1 MILNNADN
9 VKIGSRQVD
18 TIYHQGN
25 IVWSKNAPSTL
36 LTQWL
41 TTISNIGGV
50 APSSTVQT
58 AATNLIGTLY
68 NSGVL
73 PKILRLN
80 LFCGGD
86 WKASF
91 VPLVVTSGCG
101 LAYDYNGRY
110 APNSVTP
117 GNFGASD
124 WSLTTGFNAA
134 SNSTLNNGSGNGVA
148 TIATA
153 KIIDTT
159 VPENYF
165 SSLSSCHFACYISA
179 GAASGSTLAQYTDM
193 GVAATVT
200 TPGGNVTQNFT
211 LQAAYGGDTSQGS
224 LWNSFAQGSPVLSTG
239 DTAGGTLPGK
249 MLAPLGMFVG
259 SRQSKNYSVLCRD
272 GSPIAVRT
280 SDSINPNTNTFSTPV
295 LGPSTICV
303 FGRGGTGTYGGNGN
317 KTATN
322 LSDRGMYMY
331 SIGTG
336 LTVSDILI
344 FQNAINT
351 FNTAIG
357 RTNYSGYGYG
367 GTPTG
372 GSYTFNQTL
381 TKSLPGNSL
390 LGVNN
395 YIGSVINNYTAPI
408 TISISG
414 SVDDDVTFND
424 VVYQPGQFVY
434 ANGLNGA
441 HNFSNTIT
449 IPAGQSVIIGVVN
462 NFYFGCGISA
472 TIVSTDSN
480 ASGNLV
486 YTPYTH
492 TPL

>member
-1 MILNNADN
+1 MILNNANN
-9 VKIGSRQVD
+9 VKIGSSQVD

-25 IVWSKNAPSTL
+25 IVWSKSAPSTL

-41 TTISNIGGV
+41 TTISSIGGV

-58 AATNLIGTLY
+58 AASNLLTTLY
-68 NSGVL
+68 NNGVL

-91 VPLVVTSGCG
+91 VPLIVTSGCG
-101 LAYDYNGRY
+101 IAYDYNGRY

-134 SNSTLNNGSGNGVA
+134 SNSSLNNGTGNGIGTVS
-148 TIATA
+148 TA

-165 SSLSSCHFACYISA
+165 STLSSCHFACYISA
-179 GAASGSTLAQYTDM
+179 GAASGSTLAQYTDI
-193 GVAATVT
+193 GVASTVT

-211 LQAAYGGDTSQGS
+211 LQAAYAGDISQIS
-224 LWNSFAQGSPVLSTG
+224 QFNCFAQGSPVNTTG
-239 DTAGGTLPGK
+239 DTAGGTMAGR
-249 MLAPLGMFVG
+249 MTAPLGMFVG
-259 SRQSKNYSVLCRD
+259 SRQSSNYNVICRD
-272 GSPIAVRT
+272 GSPIAVRS

-295 LGPSTICV
+295 LNTSTICV
-303 FGRGGTGTYGGNGN
+303 FGRGSTGTYGGAGT
-317 KTATN
+317 KSVSN

-344 FQNAINT
+344 FQNAIST

-357 RTNYSGYGYG
+357 RTNHSGYGYG

-372 GSYTFNQTL
+372 GSYTFKQTL
-381 TKSLPGNSL
+381 TKSLPGNSPI
-390 LGVNN
+390 GQNN
-395 YIGSVINNYTAPI
+395 VVASVTNIYTAPI
-408 TISISG
+408 VVTVAG
-414 SVDDDVTFND
+414 GVDDEVTFNGTI
-424 VVYQPGQFVY
+424 YQPGQFVY
-434 ANGLNGA
+434 ANGKNGA
-441 HNFSNTIT
+441 HNFTYSTSIA
-449 IPAGQSVIIGVVN
+449 AGQSLSIGVIN

-472 TIVSTDSN
+472 TITSIDPN
-480 ASGNLV
+480 ATGNLS
-486 YTPYTH
+486 YTAY
-492 TPL
+492 